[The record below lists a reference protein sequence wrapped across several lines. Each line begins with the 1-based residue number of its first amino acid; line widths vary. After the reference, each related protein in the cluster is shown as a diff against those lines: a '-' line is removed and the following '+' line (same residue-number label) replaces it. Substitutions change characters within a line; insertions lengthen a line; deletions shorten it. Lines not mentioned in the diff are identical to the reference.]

1 MPRMMSFALTT
12 AQFEARTK
20 TVTRRKGWAT
30 LCPGD
35 VVMGIEKGMGLR
47 KGQKVRR
54 LHPIR
59 IASVRRE
66 PLNAITWAD
75 VVREGFP
82 EWSVQQFIDL
92 YRRAN
97 GGPADQPVTRI
108 EFEHL
113 EVTP

>member
-1 MPRMMSFALTT
+1 MPRMISFSLTT

-20 TVTRRKGWAT
+20 TVTRRRGWLYLRA
-30 LCPGD
+30 GD

-47 KGQKVRR
+47 KGEKVRR

-59 IASVRRE
+59 IVSARRE
-66 PLNAITWAD
+66 PLDAITPED
-75 VVREGFP
+75 VIREGFP
-82 EWSVQQFIDL
+82 GWTTAEFIDL
-92 YRRAN
+92 YREAN

-113 EVTP
+113 EPTP